1 MLSCSLAHWGR
12 AQQGAVGVPGA
23 PQAQTDPC
31 PPRHILHQ
39 QGWGAQALLSAGL
52 SPRVVASSLKEGRS
66 LGLGAQQRCISLA
79 RREGQPS
86 GCGSFV
92 FPDCRP
98 GMKEKSK
105 GPLARG
111 MILSGRCKESSSSPC
126 RLENSVS
133 PARPVLSY
141 SLSGLLYHTFTT

>member
-1 MLSCSLAHWGR
+1 MPSCSL

-23 PQAQTDPC
+23 PQARTDPC
-31 PPRHILHQ
+31 PPSTSFTSK
-39 QGWGAQALLSAGL
+39 GWGAQALLSAGL
-52 SPRVVASSLKEGRS
+52 SPRAVASSLKEGLS

-98 GMKEKSK
+98 GTKEKSN
-105 GPLARG
+105 GPWGRG
-111 MILSGRCKESSSSPC
+111 VIPSGRGKDGSSSPC
-126 RLENSVS
+126 RLAQ
-133 PARPVLSY
+133 PPQPDQH
-141 SLSGLLYHTFTT
+141 GHTACLAPLTA